1 MHRILACRPV
11 LMLLVLRI
19 ALKSKKGGSL
29 SSRMVIHGAVNRRG
43 TFPSTVGHVVYHLHD
58 HRYMCRVI
66 EL

>member
-1 MHRILACRPV
+1 
-11 LMLLVLRI
+11 MLLVLRI